1 MIDEEILE
9 ALRDVDRRFAADES
23 LPRDLLTG
31 YEAISA
37 DTDLGPLWL
46 DAEEQLIRSYIL
58 SHGRWDPAL
67 SNFLRRT
74 LRPGMCV
81 LDVGANIGYLTI
93 VAARCV
99 TESGRVIAVEPE
111 PYNVSLLRAN
121 VFRSKLRDVV
131 VLPVAAH
138 RLTTCLHLTTSP

>member
-46 DAEEQLIRSYIL
+46 DAEEQLIRPYIL

-93 VAARCV
+93 AAER
-99 TESGRVIAVEPE
+99 
-111 PYNVSLLRAN
+111 RAA
-121 VFRSKLRDVV
+121 LRDGERTRDRGGAGAVQR
-131 VLPVAAH
+131 LAPARH
-138 RLTTCLHLTTSP
+138 RLSQQAQGCRRAAGRSAPP